1 MEPVPDPVGWW
12 TRCQGAREET
22 GRGPGVEPW
31 DEDPGAPF
39 DRWPGLAAG
48 ITSLAGADPDAAAR
62 TAVSRLVTG
71 PYPPPT
77 PHLALVP
84 AARCADVPAVMGRQ
98 AEAPLP
104 LLCALLRSWEDRF
117 GAPVV
122 AFDGAMIHVSVAR
135 PPRDADHA
143 NRLALEH
150 VLTGADNINDGTVP
164 CPDHAASLL
173 DSPLWSF
180 WWDSRSSKQDRC
192 RAGWRRRSA
201 DGRARRTEGGRGR
214 RCREVPARPN
224 VQTAQVARG
233 GRPRR

>member
-1 MEPVPDPVGWW
+1 MGWW

-104 LLCALLRSWEDRF
+104 LLCALLRS
-117 GAPVV
+117 
-122 AFDGAMIHVSVAR
+122 
-135 PPRDADHA
+135 
-143 NRLALEH
+143 
-150 VLTGADNINDGTVP
+150 
-164 CPDHAASLL
+164 
-173 DSPLWSF
+173 
-180 WWDSRSSKQDRC
+180 
-192 RAGWRRRSA
+192 
-201 DGRARRTEGGRGR
+201 
-214 RCREVPARPN
+214 
-224 VQTAQVARG
+224 
-233 GRPRR
+233 